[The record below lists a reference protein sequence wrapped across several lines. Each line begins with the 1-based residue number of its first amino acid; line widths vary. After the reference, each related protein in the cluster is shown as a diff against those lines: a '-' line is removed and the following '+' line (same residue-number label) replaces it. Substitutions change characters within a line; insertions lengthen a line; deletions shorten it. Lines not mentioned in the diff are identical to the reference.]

1 MYLLNVNLSHFH
13 RFSKLLFFLN
23 LRSFFKSIFATQ
35 KIYESVVLRVK
46 LWSDFLFFNVF
57 LKTVKKE
64 KQPES
69 LILTILAH

>member
-1 MYLLNVNLSHFH
+1 MYLLNVNLGHFH